1 MNAPISKNLIEPKII
16 SNLLFVDS
24 YEDFMKIEL
33 QPNETKGA
41 FDNYKQMIYI
51 RSRDR
56 FGVYDMPKIY
66 FYKDIFQKA
75 QSLEL
80 EDFKNR
86 CKEIG
91 LDDFKTE
98 VAIKLFIDKI
108 KPMQVWEWIVG
119 NKLKDW
125 SLDYVRT
132 LKHDIKVALAKNLN
146 KY

>member
-16 SNLLFVDS
+16 SNILYVDCI
-24 YEDFMKIEL
+24 EEFEKIEL
-33 QPNETKGA
+33 QPNETRLA
-41 FDNYKQMIYI
+41 FDNLQQRFYI
-51 RSRDR
+51 RAKDR
-56 FGVYDMPKIY
+56 FGKYDITKIY
-66 FYKDIFQKA
+66 FYEDFSQKA

-108 KPMQVWEWIVG
+108 KPMQVWEWVVG
-119 NKLKDW
+119 NKKKDW

-132 LKHDIKVALAKNLN
+132 LKHDIKVALAKNL
-146 KY
+146 K

>member
-119 NKLKDW
+119 NKKKDW

-132 LKHDIKVALAKNLN
+132 LKHDIKVALSKNL
-146 KY
+146 K

>member
-108 KPMQVWEWIVG
+108 KPMQVWEWVVG
-119 NKLKDW
+119 NKKKDW

-132 LKHDIKVALAKNLN
+132 LKHDIKVALAKNL
-146 KY
+146 K